1 MATGKSSRLPATV
14 NRILARGTSVPA
26 LYEQAL
32 RLIELQKQLRSLL
45 PPPLGD
51 HVTVGN
57 CRNGILTVYADSA
70 AWAARLRFEVP
81 GLLNRLN
88 ETSPDAGIRTLRTR
102 IRPPDPVAAPAA
114 GKPLLSAASAR
125 LLQDVAESID
135 DPGLRESLLRLSRH
149 R

>member
-1 MATGKSSRLPATV
+1 MTTGKSSHFPAAV
-14 NRILARGTSVPA
+14 NHVLARGNTVPA
-26 LYEQAL
+26 LYGQAL
-32 RLIELQKQLRSLL
+32 RLIELQKQLRALL
-45 PPPLGD
+45 PPSLGL
-51 HVTVGN
+51 HVSVGN

-81 GLLNRLN
+81 GLLKRLE
-88 ETSPDAGIRTLRTR
+88 ETSPDAGIRTLRIR
-102 IRPPDPVAAPAA
+102 IRPPDPAPAPVT

-135 DPGLRESLLRLSRH
+135 DPALRDSLLRLSRH